1 MTATLVLA
9 LAAGAAFGMLYFGI
23 LWRSTRSLAA
33 SGRYR
38 AFALAAF
45 ARMAL
50 ILAGLAL
57 FVRLGG
63 GATDIAAAGAGFVA
77 AREVFKRRVARKPAA
92 G

>member
-1 MTATLVLA
+1 MTATLVLT
-9 LAAGAAFGMLYFGI
+9 LAAGAAFGALYFGI
-23 LWRSTRSLAA
+23 LWRSARSLTA

-45 ARMAL
+45 ARVAL

-63 GATDIAAAGAGFVA
+63 GAAEIAAAGAGFVA
-77 AREVFKRRVARKPAA
+77 AREALKRRVARKPAA